1 MVFDFLE
8 PKDKMLTKNERS
20 KYLKELCSSC
30 VRTGETIWD
39 KPRERKKKK
48 KVQPWACERINH
60 RWRKTEPKSMTS
72 GPPTSIGPQVM
83 LADGIVE
90 ISPGLL

>member
-1 MVFDFLE
+1 
-8 PKDKMLTKNERS
+8 MLTKNERS

-48 KVQPWACERINH
+48 KFNH
-60 RWRKTEPKSMTS
+60 GHVKEST
-72 GPPTSIGPQVM
+72 I
-83 LADGIVE
+83 DG
-90 ISPGLL
+90 GKQNQNR